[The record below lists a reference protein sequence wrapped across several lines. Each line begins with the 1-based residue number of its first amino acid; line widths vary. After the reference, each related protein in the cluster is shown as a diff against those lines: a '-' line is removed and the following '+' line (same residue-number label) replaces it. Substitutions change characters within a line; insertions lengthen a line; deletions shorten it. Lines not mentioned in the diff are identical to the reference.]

1 MFIKFSTKPDK
12 NGNRY
17 YLEIE
22 TENRVFSR
30 VPSKWYSCKDPDIIV
45 LDKAQRRK
53 LIDELEN
60 AGFVELYHAI

>member
-1 MFIKFSTKPDK
+1 MFIKFSTRPDK
-12 NGNRY
+12 CGNRY

-22 TENRVFSR
+22 TENHVFSR
-30 VPSKWYSCKDPDIIV
+30 VPGNWYSCKDPDIIV
-45 LDKAQRRK
+45 LDKAHRRK

>member
-12 NGNRY
+12 YGNRY

-30 VPSKWYSCKDPDIIV
+30 VAGNWYSCKDPNIIV

-53 LIDELEN
+53 LINELEN